1 MASFLKNVGAFVAA
15 VLVTYALAAI
25 FATSSVM
32 SRLADMG
39 VSVSFADRLATHGE
53 DLVGMFALFA
63 PLLGIALL
71 LGFLVAGI
79 IVRWQPTWRS
89 FGYPLA
95 GFAAV
100 VVMHLLLK
108 AALDITPVAA
118 ARTAGGVLMQGV
130 AGALGGWAFYRLGA
144 GRAVQQAAQS

>member
-1 MASFLKNVGAFVAA
+1 MASFVKNVGAFVAA
-15 VLVTYALAAI
+15 VLVTYSVAAI

-32 SRLADMG
+32 ARLAEMG
-39 VSVSFADRLATHGE
+39 VSVSIAERLATHGE
-53 DLVGMFALFA
+53 DLMGMFALFA

-71 LGFLVAGI
+71 LGFLVTA
-79 IVRWQPTWRS
+79 IVARWQPTWRS

-100 VVMHLLLK
+100 IVMHVLLK
-108 AALDITPVAA
+108 AALDITPIAA
-118 ARTAGGVLMQGV
+118 ARTTGGLLMQGV

-144 GRAVQQAAQS
+144 GRAAAS

>member
-1 MASFLKNVGAFVAA
+1 MTFLKNVGAFVVA
-15 VLVTYALAAI
+15 VLVTYVVAAI
-25 FATSSVM
+25 AATSSVM
-32 SRLADMG
+32 SRLAEMG

-71 LGFLVAGI
+71 LGFLVTA
-79 IVRWQPTWRS
+79 VVARWQPTWRS

-100 VVMHLLLK
+100 IVMHLL
-108 AALDITPVAA
+108 A
-118 ARTAGGVLMQGV
+118 
-130 AGALGGWAFYRLGA
+130 
-144 GRAVQQAAQS
+144 